1 MIDATDG
8 PVICMNPP
16 CFLAGDLRVN
26 EQASLTVM
34 HTLWVREHNRIA
46 RALRASNPG
55 VSSTTIFETARS
67 IVIAEV
73 QKITYKDY
81 LPLLLGDNFAK
92 LIPSYQR
99 YDSTVFPN
107 IPNAFATAAYRFGH
121 SQIQPAFVRL
131 GADYKPIA
139 AGPLPLVDAFFN
151 NSHFLENGGTDP
163 ILRGLLATP
172 AREVDEFLNSVLTN
186 LLFASNATSHGFDL
200 ASLNIQRG
208 RDHGLASYLTW
219 KQWAKREC
227 NLESDFRNE
236 LTMVRLLQT
245 YGSLNNVDLFVGGL
259 AEQPIDNGVVG
270 AVFACIFAKTF
281 LALRDGDRF
290 YYENSDRSF
299 SSSFTAAQIA
309 QINTASL
316 SRVICDNTDIGSVQ
330 RNAFLATNN
339 RKERVEC
346 SSIPSI
352 NLKAWN
358 LRPPTLPRS
367 CFLRVQ
373 NMDRRRNRITV
384 MSRIGRSR
392 RFATRRITLRGRRSG
407 CLQIACPRP
416 RAEVRIT
423 NSLRCPITA
432 PGCFRSLRRVRETFR
447 RFLSPSNVCPANAI
461 HTSSSQCRRSRR
473 PAFSFCSRWLA
484 EVESTDMD
492 FPIQEDTDEDNT
504 VINEEEMKKIL
515 LEDIEPENLE
525 QVLQEDIDDDN
536 LVGEMEEALL
546 ELNENDEEENVDE
559 KDDESAMKKLEEALR
574 SIQ

>member
-1 MIDATDG
+1 M
-8 PVICMNPP
+8 
-16 CFLAGDLRVN
+16 
-26 EQASLTVM
+26 
-34 HTLWVREHNRIA
+34 
-46 RALRASNPG
+46 
-55 VSSTTIFETARS
+55 
-67 IVIAEV
+67 
-73 QKITYKDY
+73 
-81 LPLLLGDNFAK
+81 
-92 LIPSYQR
+92 
-99 YDSTVFPN
+99 FPN

-131 GADYKPIA
+131 GANYKPIA

-186 LLFASNATSHGFDL
+186 LLFASNTSSHGFDL

-208 RDHGLASYLTW
+208 RDHGLASYLAW

-259 AEQPIDNGVVG
+259 AEEPIDNGVVG

-299 SSSFTAAQIA
+299 SSFFTAAQIA
-309 QINTASL
+309 QINRASL
-316 SRVICDNTDIGSVQ
+316 SRVICDNTDIRSVQ
-330 RNAFLATNN
+330 RNAFMATNN
-339 RKERVEC
+339 RVAC

-358 LRPPTLPRS
+358 LRTPTS

-373 NMDRRRNRITV
+373 NMDHRRNRITV
-384 MSRIGRSR
+384 VSRIGRSR

-416 RAEVRIT
+416 TAEVRIT
-423 NSLRCPITA
+423 NSLRCPIIA
-432 PGCFRSLRRVRETFR
+432 PGSFRSLRRVNETFR
-447 RFLSPSNVCPANAI
+447 SLLSPSNVCPANAI
-461 HTSSSQCRRSRR
+461 HTSSSQCRISK
-473 PAFSFCSRWLA
+473 PAFSFCIHWLA
-484 EVESTDMD
+484 EVESTNMD
-492 FPIQEDTDEDNT
+492 LPIQEDLHEYDM
-504 VINEEEMKKIL
+504 VIDEEEMKKIL
-515 LEDIEPENLE
+515 SEDIEPENLE
-525 QVLQEDIDDDN
+525 QVLQEDIDN
-536 LVGEMEEALL
+536 GGLVGEMEEALL
-546 ELNENDEEENVDE
+546 ELNENDEEEENVDE